1 MIPFGHGANIAT
13 HTKFVAN
20 PRPASNKFGVH
31 SLKHPMLNRPLI
43 FILAFLALLAASCTT
58 KRDGRAYRLF
68 HNTTAKYNGFYYANE
83 AHREADAKLE
93 EIHEERW
100 DEMLPLFL
108 EADENTAQ
116 QIFPL
121 MERAIEKCTR
131 VVDRHTMA
139 PPKRMTKSFNRP
151 IMNKWIDDN
160 YTVIG
165 KSYYLK
171 GDYDKA
177 EEIFTYLVRTVDGD
191 DAESWAYSWLGRT
204 HMRTGDEV
212 KAKNALAKAEGVRD
226 ASDDAK
232 AHTLMVLAQYDI
244 LKEEYESAARNL
256 KDALPLLKKK
266 DKARTRATFVLAQCL
281 RAGGDKEGAIERFQ
295 EVADMR
301 WADYEWVFQG
311 NIQQAMTFDRRNGNS
326 QGIIE
331 LLEDMLEDKKNVD
344 YLDQVY
350 FALGEVALEDR
361 RRDESFDLFKSAVA
375 AHVDNDR
382 QLGKSYLKLADL
394 YMEDL
399 IYTTAQAYYD
409 SALVYIEEEDE
420 RKEEISSLASDLTS
434 LVDNL
439 NIIEEVDSLLSL
451 CDMDEDMRLRT
462 VDRVLR
468 EMELELQRLRDE
480 REEAEAAAAAAAAAD
495 NSGAGMFWPYNGR
508 LRASGQQ
515 EFLSVWGDRVLEDNW
530 RRSNKLGNLFSE
542 DGDGD
547 ELAEGGDQ
555 NEVLDPLDPAN
566 LPTIEELMNSLP
578 CDAEERVVE
587 EERMAEAYYNAG
599 LDYREKLKDN
609 EKAIETWAAL
619 IGALDSSN
627 FHPTA
632 HYQLYRTYL
641 EREIEENYENPFCDD
656 CNSQYWADEIV
667 RLYPGSEWARLIE
680 DPEFLD
686 EEEMVREAQRE
697 EYEALLGR
705 YYRREYQNVLLDIDE
720 VLARDS
726 ANHFE
731 CKHNLLR
738 AQCVGGLTS
747 YTGDRTPYYEALQ
760 GIVESCPETEEAEW
774 AEDMMRRFGV
784 ELGSSLSNTKQEEQQ
799 EENES
804 PFDAHSNK
812 EHYFAV
818 FVPVGSGSGEDV
830 KAKTSDF
837 NNAFYGSKR
846 LKVTSNL
853 IDRSNQVVLVKSFRN
868 AEDAMGYYRV
878 FTSNREDLIEVNSAG
893 YDMVV
898 VSNENYITLFKNKDL
913 EGYVKFFSEQYLSA
927 K

>member
-1 MIPFGHGANIAT
+1 
-13 HTKFVAN
+13 
-20 PRPASNKFGVH
+20 
-31 SLKHPMLNRPLI
+31 MLNRTLI
-43 FILAFLALLAASCTT
+43 LLLAFVAFSWVSCTT

-83 AHREADAKLE
+83 AHREADLKLQ

-108 EADENTAQ
+108 EADETTAQ

-151 IMNKWIDDN
+151 VMNKWIDDN

-171 GDYDKA
+171 GEYDKA
-177 EEIFTYLVRTVDGD
+177 EEIFTYLVRTVDGA
-191 DAESWAYSWLGRT
+191 DAEAWAYSWLGRT

-232 AHTLMVLAQYDI
+232 AHTLMVLAQYNI
-244 LKEEYESAARNL
+244 LNEEYDAAARHL
-256 KDALPLLKKK
+256 EDALPLLKKK
-266 DKARTRATFVLAQCL
+266 EVARTRVTFVLAQCL
-281 RAGGDKEGAIERFQ
+281 REAGDKEGSIEQFQ

-326 QGIIE
+326 KAIVE

-350 FALGEVALEDR
+350 YALGEVALEDR
-361 RRDESFDLFKSAVA
+361 RRDESFDLFKSAAA

-399 IYTTAQAYYD
+399 VYTTAQAYYD

-420 RKEEISSLASDLTS
+420 RKEEISSLASDLGS

-451 CDMDEDMRLRT
+451 CDMDEDTRLRA

-468 EMELELQRLRDE
+468 DMELELQRLRDE
-480 REEAEAAAAAAAAAD
+480 RDAAEAAAAAAAASD
-495 NSGAGMFWPYNGR
+495 MSGAGMFWPYNGQ
-508 LRASGQQ
+508 LRQSGQQ
-515 EFLSVWGDRVLEDNW
+515 EFLSYWGDRVLEDNW
-530 RRSNKLGNLFSE
+530 RRMNKLGNLFTEDGEEAE
-542 DGDGD
+542 DGDAAGV
-547 ELAEGGDQ
+547 

-566 LPTIEELMNSLP
+566 LPTLDELIDGLP
-578 CDAEERVVE
+578 CEPEARVSE

-599 LDYREKLKDN
+599 LDYREKLTDN

-619 IGALDSSN
+619 IEALDSSN

-641 EREIEENYENPFCDD
+641 EREIEENYENPFCDE
-656 CNSQYWADEIV
+656 CSSQYWADEIV

-686 EEEMVREAQRE
+686 AEEMVREAQRE
-697 EYEALLGR
+697 EYEAMLGR
-705 YYRREYQNVLLDIDE
+705 YYRRDYQNVLLDVDE
-720 VLARDS
+720 VLERDS

-731 CKHNLLR
+731 CKYKLLR

-747 YTGDRTPYYEALQ
+747 YSGDRTPYYNALQ
-760 GIVESCPETEEAEW
+760 GIVAECPETEESAW
-774 AEDMMRRFGV
+774 AKDMMRKFGV
-784 ELGSSLSNTKQEEQQ
+784 ELGSEATTKNEEA
-799 EENES
+799 EEAPEES
-804 PFDAHSNK
+804 PFDPHPNK
-812 EHYFAV
+812 EHYFAI

-830 KAKTSDF
+830 KAKASDF
-837 NNAFYGSKR
+837 NNAFYTSKR

-868 AEDAMGYYRV
+868 AEDAMGYYKV
-878 FTSNREDLIEVNSAG
+878 FTTNREDLIEVNSAG
-893 YDMVV
+893 YEMVV
-898 VSNENYITLFKNKDL
+898 VSNTNYITLFKNKDL
-913 EGYVKFFSEQYLSA
+913 EGYVKFFAEQYLST